1 MSRHAVGVAL
11 SLRLHAAEAAIDTAL
26 AETARLAVLLP
37 AARARARLSAVAGQ
51 RAFDGTAAAIG
62 ALAAARSHL
71 VETHTTLAALARR
84 LGLGDLAV
92 GPLDKPEDDIP
103 IGGAVRPEAA
113 SRVNETLART
123 AELC

>member
-26 AETARLAVLLP
+26 AETARLATLLP
-37 AARARARLSAVAGQ
+37 AARARAGLSAVTGQ
-51 RAFDGTAAAIG
+51 KAFDGTAAAIG

-71 VETHTTLAALARR
+71 VDTHTSLAALARR
-84 LGLGDLAV
+84 LGLDDLAV

-103 IGGAVRPEAA
+103 IGGGATA
-113 SRVNETLART
+113 SSTSQVKEVLPNPMKV
-123 AELC
+123 C

>member
-37 AARARARLSAVAGQ
+37 AARARARLSATTGG

-62 ALAAARSHL
+62 ALTAARSHL
-71 VETHTTLAALARR
+71 VDTHTTLAALARR
-84 LGLGDLAV
+84 LGLDDLAV

-103 IGGAVRPEAA
+103 RGGGVAPA
-113 SRVNETLART
+113 LAMKG
-123 AELC
+123 